1 VLENQSKRVRLDLT
15 PLFFFSRYFLLP
27 DLTLFSISFFLYAY
41 YFHSSFFFRG
51 LDSSQCL
58 CCGMGVEAPRRPNRK
73 IPLSPSETS
82 PEHVVRRLSLRSIPL
97 HTPWATSTSPI
108 ALLPPASLCSLLLG
122 QSSRLSSRQVPRP
135 PRLFSAV
142 SVRLRK
148 RRLPAATSLPTTYH
162 RWRRKTVSLNLS
174 KTNFREYCSTS
185 CSQLLTLPLHS
196 RCTTRPPLPS
206 EAISDLNLGVGSS
219 FPPFAAII

>member
-1 VLENQSKRVRLDLT
+1 
-15 PLFFFSRYFLLP
+15 
-27 DLTLFSISFFLYAY
+27 
-41 YFHSSFFFRG
+41 
-51 LDSSQCL
+51 
-58 CCGMGVEAPRRPNRK
+58 MGVEAPRRPNRK

-82 PEHVVRRLSLRSIPL
+82 PERVVRRLSLRSIPL

-162 RWRRKTVSLNLS
+162 RWRRKTFVLNPS
-174 KTNFREYCSTS
+174 KAKFKAYHSSRS
-185 CSQLLTLPLHS
+185 SQLLASPLHS
-196 RCTTRPPLPS
+196 RCTTLQRRPPES
-206 EAISDLNLGVGSS
+206 INDLNLGTGCSS
-219 FPPFAAII
+219 RPFAIIII